1 MKLLTIFLIVFLLIS
16 NLYAQ
21 TKELTTEQQKVIK
34 DFSLKYIKPSKLK
47 ESLSEQFKNATYT
60 ALDNLGKIIVQ
71 SSSPDLSNISKF
83 IEIIDVKPKQVVISI
98 KATEL
103 VIVTST
109 DFGLNLTDPSFDW
122 KSLFTPYSLTT
133 ASIPDLIKARI
144 NLFKTD
150 KVDGKLIIDT
160 MLSCESGDTATL
172 KRQTEEPIPTVTSG
186 VGITTTTYT
195 YRPVGFELSISPIVY
210 DNNEILSVIKV
221 SLSSVIG
228 SSSQGAVRFG
238 NNNADTTKR
247 IKDGETTVI
256 SGLFQQQNKVSKKGI
271 PILMD
276 IPLLSILFSYE
287 QDEVAISEVILSI
300 TLNIL
305 KEGEKLEFPKHQ
317 EIKE

>member
-1 MKLLTIFLIVFLLIS
+1 MKQYSLVVLFIFSLLS
-16 NLYAQ
+16 NLLAE
-21 TKELTTEQQKVIK
+21 TNVEQKVLK
-34 DFSLKYIKPSKLK
+34 DFSLKYIKSSKLK
-47 ESLSEQFKNATYT
+47 EFLSEQFKNVIFT
-60 ALDNLGKIIVQ
+60 ADDRLSKIIAICT
-71 SSSPDLSNISKF
+71 SSELTNISKF
-83 IEIIDVKPKQVVISI
+83 IELLDSKPKQVVISI

-109 DFGLNLTDPSFDW
+109 DFGLNLTDSSFDW

-160 MLSCESGDTATL
+160 MLSCESGDSATL

-287 QDEVAISEVILSI
+287 QNEVAISEVILSI

-305 KEGEKLEFPKHQ
+305 KEGEKIEFPKHQ
-317 EIKE
+317 EIR

>member
-1 MKLLTIFLIVFLLIS
+1 
-16 NLYAQ
+16 
-21 TKELTTEQQKVIK
+21 
-34 DFSLKYIKPSKLK
+34 
-47 ESLSEQFKNATYT
+47 
-60 ALDNLGKIIVQ
+60 
-71 SSSPDLSNISKF
+71 
-83 IEIIDVKPKQVVISI
+83 
-98 KATEL
+98 
-103 VIVTST
+103 
-109 DFGLNLTDPSFDW
+109 
-122 KSLFTPYSLTT
+122 
-133 ASIPDLIKARI
+133 
-144 NLFKTD
+144 
-150 KVDGKLIIDT
+150 

-210 DNNEILSVIKV
+210 DNNEIFSVIKV

-256 SGLFQQQNKVSKKGI
+256 SGLFQQQNKISKKGI

-305 KEGEKLEFPKHQ
+305 KEGEKIEFPKHQ
-317 EIKE
+317 EVK